1 MFYLHRLC
9 LAIGARVKDSRK
21 SSEGTPF
28 PLLFLNKATATDAF
42 YISLR
47 ALENLQC
54 FPWWKTPRF
63 SYRNEAGR
71 KPPSMAQP
79 QTRRHTISPWRIG
92 VSPQR
97 MGLGRQGKHQWA
109 LHGLDAAQRTR
120 ASRCPCHTPGP
131 QQALWAGTPA
141 AVLSWVES
149 QSELVPGVRGKA
161 GGGCQGW

>member
-131 QQALWAGTPA
+131 Q
-141 AVLSWVES
+141 
-149 QSELVPGVRGKA
+149 
-161 GGGCQGW
+161 